1 MSEREDLRR
10 SDGQFGQLPVKSP
23 GQQKVPMGPGPF
35 GRGPGGLMGIG
46 MGGEKARNFRNSMKM
61 LIKYLSPYNYSIIFM
76 LIFSILGTVFMII
89 GPKLM
94 GDVTTK
100 LFEGVM
106 AKITY
111 IQGAG
116 IDFPYIAKMAL
127 ILACLYIIS
136 AVCTYLQGL
145 LMSNVS
151 IKVTYELRR
160 EISEKISRLPLKYFD
175 TRSYGDILS
184 RITNDVDTISN
195 TLNQGMSQIV
205 SSVITIIGIII
216 MMASI
221 SILMTFVSLLMLPV
235 SFGLVSFL
243 IKKSQKF
250 YKRQRDY
257 LGRINGHVEE
267 MYSGHNVMRAFNGEE
282 KSIGK
287 FDELNEELYKSGWKS
302 QFFSGLMMPVTMFVG
317 NLGYVVICILGGY
330 LTIIKAIQVGDIQ
343 AFIQYVRL
351 FNMPISQT
359 ANIANIMQSTA
370 AAAERVFEFL
380 SEEEEKAEI
389 PDPVK
394 PEKITGRVTFKNV
407 NFGYTPEKIIINDFS
422 ADIKEGQKVAIVGP
436 TGAGKTTMVK
446 LLMRFY
452 DINSGAIML
461 DDIDISEFDRK
472 DLRRNFGMV
481 LQDTWLFN
489 GTIREN
495 IRYGKIDA
503 TDEEV
508 VNAAKIANV
517 DHVIH
522 YLPNGYNMELN
533 EEADNVS
540 QGEKQLLTIARAVLA
555 DPKIL
560 ILDEAT
566 SSVDTMTE
574 ILIQRAIEQLMKGR
588 TSFIIAHRLSTIRN
602 ADIILVMKDGAIVE
616 QGSHNE
622 LMTANGFYASMYNS
636 QFDGNRDVLEN
647 ATNP

>member
-10 SDGQFGQLPVKSP
+10 SDGQFGKLPVK
-23 GQQKVPMGPGPF
+23 GADQQKVPMGPGPF
-35 GRGPGGLMGIG
+35 GRGPGGPMGTG
-46 MGGEKARNFRNSMKM
+46 MGGEKARNFRNSMMM
-61 LIKYLSPYNYSIIFM
+61 LFRYLGAYKYSIIMM
-76 LIFSILGTVFMII
+76 LILSVLSTLFMII
-89 GPKLM
+89 GPMLM
-94 GDVTTK
+94 GNVTTK

-106 AKITY
+106 AKVSHA
-111 IQGAG
+111 QGAG
-116 IDFPYIAKMAL
+116 MDFTYIGKIIL
-127 ILACLYIIS
+127 LLACLYIIS
-136 AVCTYLQGL
+136 SIFTYLQGL

-151 IKVTYELRR
+151 IKVTYELRK

-195 TLNQGMSQIV
+195 TLNQGLSQIV
-205 SSVITIIGIII
+205 TSVSTIIGIIL
-216 MMASI
+216 MMAYI
-221 SILMTFVSLLMLPV
+221 SILMTLVSLLMLPI
-235 SFGLVSFL
+235 SLGLVSF
-243 IKKSQKF
+243 IIRKSQKL

-257 LGRINGHVEE
+257 LGRVNGHVEE

-282 KSIGK
+282 RSIAR
-287 FDELNEELYKSGWKS
+287 FDELNEELYKVGWKS

-317 NLGYVVICILGGY
+317 NLGYVAICILGGY
-330 LTIIKAIQVGDIQ
+330 LVINRVIRVGDIQ
-343 AFIQYVRL
+343 AFIQYVRS
-351 FNMPISQT
+351 FNMPISQA
-359 ANIANIMQSTA
+359 ANIASMMQSTA

-380 SEEEEKAEI
+380 AEEEETPEAETPI
-389 PDPVK
+389 R
-394 PEKITGRVTFKNV
+394 PEKITGRVAFRDV
-407 NFGYTPEKIIINDFS
+407 SFGYSPDKIIINNFS

-452 DINSGAIML
+452 DVNSGAILL
-461 DDIDISEFDRK
+461 DGIDIREMARK
-472 DLRRNFGMV
+472 ELRSNFGMV

-495 IRYGKIDA
+495 IRYGRNDA

-522 YLPNGYNMELN
+522 YLPKGYDMELN
-533 EEADNVS
+533 EEAGNVS
-540 QGEKQLLTIARAVLA
+540 QGEKQLLTIARAMLA

-574 ILIQRAIEQLMKGR
+574 ILIQRAIERLMKGR

-616 QGSHNE
+616 QGGHNE
-622 LMTANGFYASMYNS
+622 LLAAKGFYASMYNS
-636 QFDGNRDVLEN
+636 QFED
-647 ATNP
+647 ASTA

>member
-1 MSEREDLRR
+1 MSKRDDLRR
-10 SDGQFGQLPVKSP
+10 SDGQFGKLPVKSP
-23 GQQKVPMGPGPF
+23 DQQKVPMGPGPF
-35 GRGPGGLMGIG
+35 GKGPGGPMGMG
-46 MGGEKARNFRNSMKM
+46 MGGEKARNFKNSIKM
-61 LIKYLSPYNYSIIFM
+61 LLRYLGSYRYSIILM
-76 LIFSILGTVFMII
+76 LILSILGTVFMII

-100 LFEGVM
+100 LFEGAM
-106 AKITY
+106 SKITNAQGEGTDFHY
-111 IQGAG
+111 IGRIVLLLG
-116 IDFPYIAKMAL
+116 F
-127 ILACLYIIS
+127 LYVVS

-160 EISEKISRLPLKYFD
+160 EISEKISRLPLRYFD
-175 TRSYGDILS
+175 TRSYGDVLS

-195 TLNQGMSQIV
+195 TLNQGLSQIV
-205 SSVITIIGIII
+205 SSITTIIGVII
-216 MMASI
+216 MMAYI
-221 SILMTFVSLLMLPV
+221 SILMTLVSLLMLPV
-235 SFGLVSFL
+235 SFALVSFL
-243 IKKSQKF
+243 IKKSQKL
-250 YKRQRDY
+250 YKSQRDY
-257 LGRINGHVEE
+257 LGQVNGHVEE
-267 MYSGHNVMRAFNGEE
+267 MYSGHNVMRAFNGE
-282 KSIGK
+282 KQSIET
-287 FDELNEELYKSGWKS
+287 FDVLNEELYSAGWKS

-330 LTIIKAIQVGDIQ
+330 LAIIKAIQVGDIQ
-343 AFIQYVRL
+343 AFIQYVRI

-359 ANIANIMQSTA
+359 ANIANVMQSTA
-370 AAAERVFEFL
+370 AASERVFEFL
-380 SEEEEKAEI
+380 AEEEETADA
-389 PDPVK
+389 PDPAR
-394 PEKITGRVTFKNV
+394 PEKITGRITFRNV
-407 NFGYTPEKIIINDFS
+407 SFGYSPDRIVINNFS
-422 ADIKEGQKVAIVGP
+422 ADIMEGQKVAIVGP

-452 DINSGAIML
+452 DINSGAILL
-461 DDIDISEFDRK
+461 DGVDIREFERK
-472 DLRRNFGMV
+472 DLRANFGMV

-495 IRYGKIDA
+495 IRYGRSGA

-522 YLPNGYNMELN
+522 YLPKGYDMELN
-533 EEADNVS
+533 EDADNVS
-540 QGEKQLLTIARAVLA
+540 QGEKQLLTIARAMLA

-574 ILIQRAIEQLMKGR
+574 ILIQRAIERLMKGR

-616 QGSHNE
+616 HGSHND
-622 LMTANGFYASMYNS
+622 LLAVNGFYASMYNS
-636 QFDGNRDVLEN
+636 QFEGGS
-647 ATNP
+647 AS

>member
-1 MSEREDLRR
+1 MSERDDLRR

-35 GRGPGGLMGIG
+35 GRGPGGPMG
-46 MGGEKARNFRNSMKM
+46 MGMTGEKARDFKTSMKM
-61 LIKYLSPYNYSIIFM
+61 LIRYLSPYKYSMISMMI
-76 LIFSILGTVFMII
+76 LSVLGTVFMII

-100 LFEGVM
+100 LYEGVI
-106 AKITY
+106 AKIAHV
-111 IQGAG
+111 QGAG
-116 IDFPYIAKMAL
+116 IDFHYILKVVL
-127 ILACLYIIS
+127 ILICLYII
-136 AVCTYLQGL
+136 AAICTYLQGL
-145 LMSNVS
+145 LMTIVS
-151 IKVTYELRR
+151 VKATYELRR

-175 TRSYGDILS
+175 TSSHGDVLS

-195 TLNQGMSQIV
+195 TLNQGLSQII
-205 SSVITIIGIII
+205 SSVTTIIGIII
-216 MMASI
+216 MMAYI
-221 SILMTFVSLLMLPV
+221 SALMTLVSLLMLPI
-235 SFGLVSFL
+235 SFSLVSFL
-243 IKKSQKF
+243 IKKSQKL

-257 LGRINGHVEE
+257 LGRVNGHVEE
-267 MYSGHNVMRAFNGEE
+267 MYAGHNVMRAFNGEK
-282 KSIGK
+282 KSIKK
-287 FDELNEELYKSGWKS
+287 FDELNEELYKAGWKS
-302 QFFSGLMMPVTMFVG
+302 QFFSSLMMPVTMFVG
-317 NLGYVVICILGGY
+317 NIGYVVICILGGY
-330 LTIIKAIQVGDIQ
+330 LTIIKVIQIGDIQ
-343 AFIQYVRL
+343 AFIQYVRT

-380 SEEEEKAEI
+380 SEEEERE
-389 PDPVK
+389 DVLNPVK
-394 PEKITGRVTFKNV
+394 PERIAGRVSFKNV
-407 NFGYTPEKIIINDFS
+407 NFGYSPDKIIINNFS
-422 ADIKEGQKVAIVGP
+422 ADIKTGQKVAIVGP

-452 DINSGAIML
+452 DINSGSIML
-461 DDIDISEFDRK
+461 DGIDIREFNRK
-472 DLRRNFGMV
+472 DLRANFGMV
-481 LQDTWLFN
+481 LQDAWLFN

-495 IRYGKIDA
+495 IRYGNSDA

-508 VNAAKIANV
+508 INAAKIANV

-522 YLPNGYNMELN
+522 YLPNGYDMVLN
-533 EEADNVS
+533 EDADNVS

-555 DPKIL
+555 DPRIL

-574 ILIQRAIEQLMKGR
+574 ILIQRAVERLMKGR

-622 LMTANGFYASMYNS
+622 LLGANGLYSSMYYS
-636 QFDGNRDVLEN
+636 QFEGNN
-647 ATNP
+647 

>member
-1 MSEREDLRR
+1 MSERQDLRR

-35 GRGPGGLMGIG
+35 GRGPGGPMG
-46 MGGEKARNFRNSMKM
+46 MGMTGEKARNFKNSIKM
-61 LIKYLSPYNYSIIFM
+61 LIRYLSPYKYSMISM
-76 LIFSILGTVFMII
+76 LILSVLGTIFMII

-100 LFEGVM
+100 LYEGVM
-106 AKITY
+106 AKIAH

-116 IDFPYIAKMAL
+116 IDFYYIGKMVF
-127 ILACLYIIS
+127 ILTCLYII
-136 AVCTYLQGL
+136 AAICTYLQGL

-151 IKVTYELRR
+151 VKATYQLRR

-175 TRSYGDILS
+175 TSSHGDILS

-195 TLNQGMSQIV
+195 TLNQGLSQIV
-205 SSVITIIGIII
+205 SSVTTIIGIII
-216 MMASI
+216 MMAYI
-221 SILMTFVSLLMLPV
+221 SVLMTLVTLLMLPI
-235 SFGLVSFL
+235 SFSLVSFL
-243 IKKSQKF
+243 IKKSQKL

-257 LGRINGHVEE
+257 LGSVNGHVEE
-267 MYSGHNVMRAFNGEE
+267 MYSGHNVMRVFNGEK
-282 KSIGK
+282 KSIEK
-287 FDELNEELYKSGWKS
+287 FDELNEELYKAGWKS
-302 QFFSGLMMPVTMFVG
+302 QFFSSLMMPVTMFVG
-317 NLGYVVICILGGY
+317 NVGYVVICILGGY
-330 LTIIKAIQVGDIQ
+330 LTIIKAIQIGDIQ
-343 AFIQYVRL
+343 AFIQYVRI

-380 SEEEEKAEI
+380 EEEEERMDVLNPI
-389 PDPVK
+389 K
-394 PEKITGRVTFKNV
+394 PERIAGRVSFKNV
-407 NFGYTPEKIIINDFS
+407 NFGYSPDKIIINDFS
-422 ADIKEGQKVAIVGP
+422 VDIKAGQKVAIVGP

-452 DINSGAIML
+452 DINSGSIML
-461 DDIDISEFDRK
+461 DGIDIREFNRK
-472 DLRRNFGMV
+472 DLRGNFGMV
-481 LQDTWLFN
+481 LQDAWLFN
-489 GTIREN
+489 GTIKEN
-495 IRYGKIDA
+495 IRYGNIEA
-503 TDEEV
+503 TDEEI

-522 YLPNGYNMELN
+522 YLPNGYDMELN
-533 EEADNVS
+533 EDADNVS

-555 DPKIL
+555 DPRIL

-574 ILIQRAIEQLMKGR
+574 ILIQRAVERLMKGR

-616 QGSHNE
+616 QGSHKE
-622 LMTANGFYASMYNS
+622 LLGSKGLYASMYYS
-636 QFDGNRDVLEN
+636 QFEGRN
-647 ATNP
+647 

>member
-10 SDGQFGQLPVKSP
+10 SDGQFGKLPVKGP
-23 GQQKVPMGPGPF
+23 DQQKVPMGPGPF
-35 GRGPGGLMGIG
+35 GRGPGAHMGMG
-46 MGGEKARNFRNSMKM
+46 MGGEKARNFWNSMKM
-61 LIKYLSPYNYSIIFM
+61 LFRYLGSYRYSIILM
-76 LIFSILGTVFMII
+76 LILSVLGTLFMIT
-89 GPKLM
+89 GPMLM
-94 GDVTTK
+94 GNVTTK
-100 LFEGVM
+100 LFEGAM
-106 AKITY
+106 AKVAY
-111 IQGAG
+111 SKGAG
-116 IDFPYIAKMAL
+116 IDFIYIGRIVL
-127 ILACLYIIS
+127 LLAGLYIIS
-136 AVCTYLQGL
+136 AICTYLQGL

-175 TRSYGDILS
+175 TRSYGDVLS

-195 TLNQGMSQIV
+195 TLNQGLSQIV
-205 SSVITIIGIII
+205 SSVTTIIGIII
-216 MMASI
+216 MMAYI
-221 SILMTFVSLLMLPV
+221 SMLMTLVSLLMLPV
-235 SFGLVSFL
+235 SFGLVSIL

-257 LGRINGHVEE
+257 LGQVNGHVEE

-282 KSIGK
+282 KSIRK
-287 FDELNEELYKSGWKS
+287 FEEFNEELYRAGWKS

-330 LTIIKAIQVGDIQ
+330 LVIIKTIQVGDIQ
-343 AFIQYVRL
+343 AFIQYVRT

-359 ANIANIMQSTA
+359 ANIANMMQSTA

-380 SEEEEKAEI
+380 AEEEERAEAAN
-389 PDPVK
+389 PVK
-394 PEKITGRVTFKNV
+394 PEKITGRVTFRNV
-407 NFGYTPEKIIINDFS
+407 NFGYSPDKIIINNFS
-422 ADIKEGQKVAIVGP
+422 ADIMDGQRVAIVGP

-452 DINSGAIML
+452 DVNSGAILL
-461 DDIDISEFDRK
+461 DGVDIREFERK
-472 DLRRNFGMV
+472 DLRSNFGMV

-495 IRYGKIDA
+495 IRYGRSKA

-508 VNAAKIANV
+508 VDAARIANV

-522 YLPNGYNMELN
+522 YFPKGYDMELN

-574 ILIQRAIEQLMKGR
+574 VLIQRAIERLMKGR

-616 QGSHNE
+616 HGSHNE
-622 LMTANGFYASMYNS
+622 LLAANGFYASMYNS
-636 QFDGNRDVLEN
+636 QFEMMDAQDIQNN
-647 ATNP
+647 

>member
-1 MSEREDLRR
+1 M
-10 SDGQFGQLPVKSP
+10 
-23 GQQKVPMGPGPF
+23 
-35 GRGPGGLMGIG
+35 G

-61 LIKYLSPYNYSIIFM
+61 LIKYLSHYRYSIIFM
-76 LIFSILGTVFMII
+76 LILSILGTVFMVI

-100 LFEGVM
+100 LFEGAM
-106 AKITY
+106 AKITH

-116 IDFPYIAKMAL
+116 IDFPYIGKMVL
-127 ILACLYIIS
+127 LLTCLYIIS
-136 AVCTYLQGL
+136 AIFTYLQGL
-145 LMSNVS
+145 LMVNVS
-151 IKVTYELRR
+151 VKVAYELRR
-160 EISEKISRLPLKYFD
+160 EISEKISRLPLRYFD
-175 TRSYGDILS
+175 TRSYGDVLS

-195 TLNQGMSQIV
+195 TLNQGLSQIV

-221 SILMTFVSLLMLPV
+221 SILMTFVSLLILPV
-235 SFGLVSFL
+235 SFSLVSFL

-257 LGRINGHVEE
+257 LGRVNGHVEE
-267 MYSGHNVMRAFNGEE
+267 MYSGHNVMRAFNGEA

-317 NLGYVVICILGGY
+317 NMGYVVICILGGY

-343 AFIQYVRL
+343 AFIQYVRI

-359 ANIANIMQSTA
+359 ANIANVMQSTA

-380 SEEEEKAEI
+380 AEKEEKAEVLN
-389 PDPVK
+389 PVK
-394 PEKITGRVTFKNV
+394 PERITGRVTFKNV
-407 NFGYTPEKIIINDFS
+407 NFGYSSEKIIINNFS

-452 DINSGAIML
+452 DVNSGVILL
-461 DDIDISEFDRK
+461 DGMDIREFDRK
-472 DLRRNFGMV
+472 DLRGNFGMV

-495 IRYGKIDA
+495 IRYGRIDA

-522 YLPNGYNMELN
+522 YLPKGYDMELN
-533 EEADNVS
+533 EEAGNVS

-574 ILIQRAIEQLMKGR
+574 ILIQRAIERLMKGR

-622 LMTANGFYASMYNS
+622 LLSANGFYASMYNS
-636 QFDGNRDVLEN
+636 QFDGNRDILEKETIVN
-647 ATNP
+647 DLNNWAS

>member
-1 MSEREDLRR
+1 MSQRDDLRR
-10 SDGQFGQLPVKSP
+10 SDGQFGKLPVKGP
-23 GQQKVPMGPGPF
+23 DQQKVPMGPGPF
-35 GRGPGGLMGIG
+35 GRGPGGPMGMG
-46 MGGEKARNFRNSMKM
+46 LGGEKAKNFRNSMKM
-61 LIKYLSPYNYSIIFM
+61 LFRRLGAYRYSIILM
-76 LIFSILGTVFMII
+76 VILSILGTVFMII

-94 GDVTTK
+94 GNVTTK
-100 LFEGVM
+100 LFQGAM
-106 AKITY
+106 AKIAHV
-111 IQGAG
+111 QDAG
-116 IDFPYIAKMAL
+116 IDFTYIKRTVLLL
-127 ILACLYIIS
+127 ICLYVIS
-136 AVCTYLQGL
+136 AIFTYLQGL

-151 IKVTYELRR
+151 VKVTYELRR

-175 TRSYGDILS
+175 TRSYGDVLS

-195 TLNQGMSQIV
+195 TLNQGLSQIV
-205 SSVITIIGIII
+205 SSITTIIGIII
-216 MMASI
+216 MMAYI
-221 SILMTFVSLLMLPV
+221 SILMTLVSLLMLPV

-257 LGRINGHVEE
+257 LGQVNGHVEE

-282 KSIGK
+282 RSIAK
-287 FDELNEELYKSGWKS
+287 FDEFNEELYRAGWKS

-317 NLGYVVICILGGY
+317 NMGYVFICILGGY
-330 LTIIKAIQVGDIQ
+330 LVIKRAIQVGDIQ
-343 AFIQYVRL
+343 AFIQYVRT

-359 ANIANIMQSTA
+359 ANMANVMQSTA

-380 SEEEEKAEI
+380 SEEEEAAEAAN
-389 PDPVK
+389 PQR
-394 PEKITGRVTFKNV
+394 PERITGRVTFKDV
-407 NFGYTPEKIIINDFS
+407 HFGYSPEKIIINNFS
-422 ADIKEGQKVAIVGP
+422 ADIRAGQRVAIVGP

-452 DINSGAIML
+452 DVNSGAILL
-461 DDIDISEFDRK
+461 DGVDIREFERK
-472 DLRRNFGMV
+472 DLRANFGMV

-495 IRYGKIDA
+495 IRYGRGDA

-508 VNAAKIANV
+508 INAAKIANV

-522 YLPNGYNMELN
+522 YLPKGYDMELN
-533 EEADNVS
+533 EDAGNVS

-574 ILIQRAIEQLMKGR
+574 ILIQRAIERLMKGR

-616 QGSHNE
+616 HGSHDD
-622 LMTANGFYASMYNS
+622 LLSAKGFYFSMYNS
-636 QFDGNRDVLEN
+636 QFEG
-647 ATNP
+647 ASAS